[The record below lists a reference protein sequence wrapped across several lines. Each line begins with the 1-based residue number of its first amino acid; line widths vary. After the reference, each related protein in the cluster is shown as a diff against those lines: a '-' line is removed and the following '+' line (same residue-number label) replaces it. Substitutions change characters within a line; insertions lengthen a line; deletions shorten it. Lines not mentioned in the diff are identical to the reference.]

1 MQPDPQD
8 APPAHEAPA
17 GPVCAQSALPWWARL
32 AITFAVLFGL
42 KWALPAA
49 GLAPRLQ
56 VLSLLLVATLFIW
69 RFWWNCSPDR
79 RGALLLGGS
88 LWAAGLAK
96 IALG

>member
-1 MQPDPQD
+1 MQPDPRQP
-8 APPAHEAPA
+8 APGGEAPA
-17 GPVCAQSALPWWARL
+17 GPACARSALPWWLRL
-32 AITFAVLFGL
+32 AITFAVLLGL

-56 VLSLLLVATLFIW
+56 VLALLAVATLFIW

-88 LWAAGLAK
+88 LWAAGLLK